1 MTGGALRDPTLVAGL
16 RALAEASFPKR
27 CANCGAVYEDVH
39 DYAQRTAPI
48 SSARS
53 GLKQSRDDDGRTI
66 VELFR
71 NCACGSTLMD
81 FFGDRR
87 DLSDAGARRRQ
98 RFAELLTYLVGAG
111 LDGVVARAELLK
123 VMRGEASE
131 ILARIKSPKEAR

>member
-1 MTGGALRDPTLVAGL
+1 VTGAHWDPKLVAGL
-16 RALAEASFPKR
+16 KALAEASFPKR
-27 CANCGAVYEDVH
+27 CANCGTVYEDVH
-39 DYAQRTAPI
+39 DYVSRTVPI
-48 SSARS
+48 SEVRS
-53 GLKQSRDDDGRTI
+53 GLKQSRDDDGQTI

-87 DLSDAGARRRQ
+87 DLSEAGARRRQ
-98 RFAELLTYLVGAG
+98 RFAELLTYLVGSG

-131 ILARIKSPKEAR
+131 ILAGVKPPKKA